1 MSIAHVDL
9 TPPHRVAENA
19 GKGLRLRREFNRGG
33 TVIGVARARD
43 LSNRRRLSAETV
55 ERMVS
60 YFVRHAVD
68 RQASGFG
75 DSKAP
80 SAGYIAWLIW
90 GGDEGCDW
98 AKRKM
103 AEIAGQ
109 DERNRA

>member
-1 MSIAHVDL
+1 MSIAHLDL

-19 GKGLRLRREFNRGG
+19 GRGLRLRREFNRGG
-33 TVIGVARARD
+33 TVMGVARARD

-80 SAGYIAWLIW
+80 SAGYIAWLLW
-90 GGDEGCDW
+90 GGGEGCDW

-103 AEIAGQ
+103 AEIAGH